1 MSPPLFSLLKKLSY
15 AHTKKKENVIKNCVA
30 DSTTQTQSNFLS
42 SSQKTNDEDD
52 DECDDS
58 QNVQN
63 ERSEILENSIT
74 VDDRTAATVTSS
86 KFESNSSAS
95 ITSSSSSDSE
105 SDSEDIIDEVKT
117 SDQVPMISEESTSK
131 YRDVILETTDDS
143 SKRLINSDESNQNE
157 EEDMNVTTD
166 LTLTKTVEPT
176 EYDPEPNEPLEEGEK
191 SVVIEEEKPEDP
203 PKVVIEEKFD
213 IKEISHNFESTM
225 DDISDAELESLEQEL
240 DDLIAAA
247 AVAVNSD
254 EDEIAV
260 KSLEESVE
268 KTVGDVEVSLKKNEE
283 VIDEPQKEIEKIKV
297 CEDTLEVIK
306 ETPKVIEEVPKVIE
320 KVLEKEEAKVEP
332 PKSIE
337 EPLNEIVEPS
347 KETEENQIITLEPEA
362 TQEPTEVTQAV
373 STDDQPSVIENESIS
388 EALEAEEPKQAQPQ
402 IDPDAEAALS
412 TSSTDESASIQNL
425 PSQNDD
431 FSLNESVST
440 GSLTSQPLL
449 GHVPPHWIPDSSSQ
463 ACMQCDQKFTLVKR
477 RHHCRACG
485 LLLCSSCCSVK
496 HFLHYLQS
504 EGRICERCHVIL
516 KMQAEHQEQ
525 PASHPSPTNPS
536 SYCSTIPVQQQV
548 NANQQ
553 PPTVMVPSGV
563 LKRSGPRSTTERKSV
578 MFSDGIRPGTDLDDT
593 VSAAPSS
600 TPSTPRA
607 TPEKPK
613 LNFPKINEKS
623 NSYLPEAANELP
635 PILVKD
641 CEFKYVDNNLTLL
654 HRLRQEELK
663 FAINKNFYVIVKIV
677 TCE

>member
-1 MSPPLFSLLKKLSY
+1 METIGE
-15 AHTKKKENVIKNCVA
+15 HT
-30 DSTTQTQSNFLS
+30 
-42 SSQKTNDEDD
+42 
-52 DECDDS
+52 
-58 QNVQN
+58 
-63 ERSEILENSIT
+63 
-74 VDDRTAATVTSS
+74 ATVTSS
-86 KFESNSSAS
+86 KFASNSSTS
-95 ITSSSSSDSE
+95 ITSSSSDSD

-117 SDQVPMISEESTSK
+117 NDQVPMISEESTSK
-131 YRDVILETTDDS
+131 YHDVTTDDS
-143 SKRLINSDESNQNE
+143 SKRLINSDDSNQNVE

-176 EYDPEPNEPLEEGEK
+176 EYDPEPNEPLEKEEK
-191 SVVIEEEKPEDP
+191 NVVIEEEKPEDP

-213 IKEISHNFESTM
+213 NIKEISHNFESTM

-247 AVAVNSD
+247 ANAVNSD
-254 EDEIAV
+254 EDDIAV

-268 KTVGDVEVSLKKNEE
+268 KTVGDAEESLKKNEKVTK
-283 VIDEPQKEIEKIKV
+283 VIDEPDEIEAIKNIQKSIKV
-297 CEDTLEVIK
+297 PEEL
-306 ETPKVIEEVPKVIE
+306 PKVIDEIPKT
-320 KVLEKEEAKVEP
+320 LEAPE
-332 PKSIE
+332 SIE
-337 EPLNEIVEPS
+337 EPSNKIVEAIKVSEDHPVTTQES
-347 KETEENQIITLEPEA
+347 KETTEEHPEV
-362 TQEPTEVTQAV
+362 TQDSVKEIKEYTEVTHDPVKVTKEDTEVIQDPAEAPRDL
-373 STDDQPSVIENESIS
+373 STDDQPSVIENEPTESIS
-388 EALEAEEPKQAQPQ
+388 EALEAEESQQAPSQV
-402 IDPDAEAALS
+402 DPDAEAALS

-425 PSQNDD
+425 PSQSNDD

-463 ACMQCDQKFTLVKR
+463 ACMQCDQKFTLVRR

-485 LLLCSSCCSVK
+485 LLLCSSCCNVK

-516 KMQAEHQEQ
+516 KMQAEHLEQ

-548 NANQQ
+548 NANQE

-563 LKRSGPRSTTERKSV
+563 LKRSGPRSATERKSV

-593 VSAAPSS
+593 IPAAPSS
-600 TPSTPRA
+600 TSSTPRP

-613 LNFPKINEKS
+613 LNFPKTNEKS
-623 NSYLPEAANELP
+623 NSYIPEAANELP

-654 HRLRQEELK
+654 QRLRQEELK

-677 TCE
+677 TCKFRNNFLNLPQLN

>member
-1 MSPPLFSLLKKLSY
+1 M
-15 AHTKKKENVIKNCVA
+15 
-30 DSTTQTQSNFLS
+30 
-42 SSQKTNDEDD
+42 
-52 DECDDS
+52 
-58 QNVQN
+58 
-63 ERSEILENSIT
+63 ENSIT
-74 VDDRTAATVTSS
+74 IDDRTTAATLTSS
-86 KFESNSSAS
+86 KFEINSSTS
-95 ITSSSSSDSE
+95 ITSTNSDRE

-131 YRDVILETTDDS
+131 YRDVTLETTDDS
-143 SKRLINSDESNQNE
+143 SKRLINSDESNQND

-176 EYDPEPNEPLEEGEK
+176 EYDPDPEPNEPQMEEQNND
-191 SVVIEEEKPEDP
+191 VIEEDKPEDL
-203 PKVVIEEKFD
+203 PKAVIEEKFD

-240 DDLIAAA
+240 DDLISAAA
-247 AVAVNSD
+247 NAVNSD
-254 EDEIAV
+254 EDEVAV

-268 KTVGDVEVSLKKNEE
+268 KTVGESLK
-283 VIDEPQKEIEKIKV
+283 DKIA
-297 CEDTLEVIK
+297 
-306 ETPKVIEEVPKVIE
+306 EEVPKSTEVCE
-320 KVLEKEEAKVEP
+320 NVEE
-332 PKSIE
+332 I
-337 EPLNEIVEPS
+337 S
-347 KETEENQIITLEPEA
+347 KETAANQEVNFEKESEEISKENESESKIEEIPKELLEISNKI
-362 TQEPTEVTQAV
+362 QEFSDIPQEIHQDI
-373 STDDQPSVIENESIS
+373 SIDEQPSVIENEIPESIS
-388 EALEAEEPKQAQPQ
+388 EALEAEEPQQNPSNVDA
-402 IDPDAEAALS
+402 DAEAALS

-425 PSQNDD
+425 PSQSNDD
-431 FSLNESVST
+431 YSINESVST

-463 ACMQCDQKFTLVKR
+463 ACMQCDQKFTLVRR

-496 HFLHYLQS
+496 YFLVYLQS

-516 KMQAEHQEQ
+516 KMQAENQ
-525 PASHPSPTNPS
+525 PQQASHPSPTNPS

-563 LKRSGPRSTTERKSV
+563 LKRTGSRGASERKSV

-593 VSAAPSS
+593 SPAPSTIQ
-600 TPSTPRA
+600 TPTPRE
-607 TPEKPK
+607 TTEKPK

-623 NSYLPEAANELP
+623 NSYIPEAANELP
-635 PILVKD
+635 PILFKH
-641 CEFKYVDNNLTLL
+641 CEFKYVDNNLKLL
-654 HRLRQEELK
+654 HRMRQEELK